1 MNEQKAPEQQGC
13 LQRAGRIAGIVVLAI
28 VTIVCFVALVTR
40 EPLYRRW
47 APEGERP
54 VPDARVIEA
63 LNGAGDEGAAAGGEE
78 TAATEEDPA
87 EAGQNPI
94 TTEADPA
101 TTEEE
106 TMADNLTLTVGG
118 ATFAVTLEDTA
129 AARELAARLPLT
141 LAMSELNGNEKY
153 AYLDDPLPTAVS
165 RPETIHAGDV
175 MLFGDSCLVLF
186 YETFQAS
193 YSYTPVGH
201 VDDPSGLAEALGSG
215 DVTVS
220 WS

>member
-1 MNEQKAPEQQGC
+1 MNEQKAPERQGC

-63 LNGAGDEGAAAGGEE
+63 LNGAGGEE

-87 EAGQNPI
+87 AAGQNPI
-94 TTEADPA
+94 TTGADPA
-101 TTEEE
+101 ATEEE

-153 AYLDDPLPTAVS
+153 AYLDDPLPTAAS

-186 YETFQAS
+186 YETFQTS

>member
-47 APEGERP
+47 APEEERP

-87 EAGQNPI
+87 AAGQNPI

-101 TTEEE
+101 ATEEE
-106 TMADNLTLTVGG
+106 TMADKPNAHGGRCHLCGDAGGYGRGARAGG
-118 ATFAVTLEDTA
+118 AA
-129 AARELAARLPLT
+129 AAHAR
-141 LAMSELNGNEKY
+141 A
-153 AYLDDPLPTAVS
+153 
-165 RPETIHAGDV
+165 
-175 MLFGDSCLVLF
+175 
-186 YETFQAS
+186 
-193 YSYTPVGH
+193 
-201 VDDPSGLAEALGSG
+201 
-215 DVTVS
+215 
-220 WS
+220 

>member
-47 APEGERP
+47 APEEERP

-63 LNGAGDEGAAAGGEE
+63 LNSTGKGDTSGGEE
-78 TAATEEDPA
+78 STATEEDPA
-87 EAGQNPI
+87 EAGQNPT

-106 TMADNLTLTVGG
+106 TMADNLTLTVDG
-118 ATFAVTLEDTA
+118 AAFAVTLEDTA
-129 AARELAARLPLT
+129 VARELAARLPLT

-153 AYLDDPLPTAVS
+153 AYLDDPLPTAAS

-186 YETFQAS
+186 YETFQTS

>member
-1 MNEQKAPEQQGC
+1 MAEQETPEQKPPERQGC
-13 LQRAGRIAGIVVLAI
+13 LRRAGRIVVIVVLAI

-63 LNGAGDEGAAAGGEE
+63 LNGTGEGNASGDEES
-78 TAATEEDPA
+78 AATEEDPA
-87 EAGQNPI
+87 AAEQNP
-94 TTEADPA
+94 TTAEADPA
-101 TTEEE
+101 ATEEE
-106 TMADNLTLTVGG
+106 TMAGKLTLTVNG

-129 AARELAARLPLT
+129 AAHELAARLPLT

-153 AYLDDPLPTAVS
+153 VYLDELLPTASS
-165 RPETIHAGDV
+165 RPGTIRAGDV

-186 YETFQAS
+186 YGTF
-193 YSYTPVGH
+193 
-201 VDDPSGLAEALGSG
+201 
-215 DVTVS
+215 
-220 WS
+220 